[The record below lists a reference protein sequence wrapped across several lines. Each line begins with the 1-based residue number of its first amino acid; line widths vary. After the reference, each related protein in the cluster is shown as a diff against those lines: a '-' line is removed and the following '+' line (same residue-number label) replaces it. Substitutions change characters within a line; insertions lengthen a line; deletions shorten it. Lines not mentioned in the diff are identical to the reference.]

1 LYHIHFTNSSKK
13 DLKNIDKSNQ
23 LFIKNS
29 LLDFVSNFNDK
40 YEVSLMKK
48 GTIKKLK
55 GQKEGIY
62 RLRLRS
68 YRVVYKKENDI
79 FVILVLNINTRESA
93 YKGF

>member
-1 LYHIHFTNSSKK
+1 MYHIQFTNPSKK
-13 DLKNIDKSNQ
+13 DLKKIDKSNQ

-29 LLDFVSNFNDK
+29 LLDFVTNFNDE
-40 YEVSLMKK
+40 YEVLLMKR

-55 GQKEGIY
+55 GQKEDIY
-62 RLRLRS
+62 RLKLRS